1 MKKITF
7 CLSLLLTAVAS
18 NAFASESAINKSLS
32 KWKITAESITPS
44 QFPGVSAILT
54 ESGVIYMSNDGKY
67 TLTGQLYDMSGKI
80 LKNIGDQILV
90 KKLESFK
97 NQMIIYKAPKEKYVV
112 TVFTDI
118 TCGYC
123 QKLHEDM
130 KEYNDLGITIRYLAF
145 PRHGEH
151 HQSAKDMQ
159 SIWCSA
165 TPKKSLDAVFKGEK
179 VSPIK
184 ECKIDIM
191 KQYQL
196 GHQFGVQGTPAIIL
210 KDGYVL
216 RGYLAPKD
224 LLDVLKKHSN

>member
-7 CLSLLLTAVAS
+7 CLSLLLAAVAS
-18 NAFASESAINKSLS
+18 NAFAGESAINKSLS
-32 KWKITAESITPS
+32 KLKITAESITPS

-54 ESGVIYMSNDGKY
+54 DHGVVYMSNDGKHM
-67 TLTGQLYDMSGKI
+67 LMGRLYDVSGKAP
-80 LKNIGDQILV
+80 KDIGNPILV

-123 QKLHEDM
+123 QKLHGDM
-130 KEYNDLGITIRYLAF
+130 QKYNDLGITIRYLAF

-196 GHQFGVQGTPAIIL
+196 GRQFGVQGTPAIIL
-210 KDGYVL
+210 KDGYVQP
-216 RGYLAPKD
+216 GYSEPKD
-224 LLDVLKKHSN
+224 LLDTLKKHSN